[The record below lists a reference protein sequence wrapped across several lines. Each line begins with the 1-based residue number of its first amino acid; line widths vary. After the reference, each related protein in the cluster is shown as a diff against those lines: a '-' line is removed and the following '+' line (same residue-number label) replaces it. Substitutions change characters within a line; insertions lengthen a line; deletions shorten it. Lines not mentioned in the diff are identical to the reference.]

1 MSEEKNIIHS
11 DDLAI
16 REISCA
22 AIRIGDRHR
31 KEMGDIEALAE
42 SIAAE
47 GLLQPIGVT
56 EDSLLVFGARRLRA
70 IRDVLQRQTIL
81 ARIVHVS
88 SVLAGEYAE
97 NELRKNFTPS
107 ERVAIAEAVQA
118 ALPERRGPANM
129 ENFPELKGRTSRD
142 IAAEKAGLGSGRTYE
157 EAKKVVEHGAPELVA
172 AMDSGVVSISAA
184 AVIAAKPR
192 KQQTNIVSLPADERR
207 KAVRELR
214 GSQKAAKS
222 DLQAQ
227 PNAPG
232 PAPAPTEMAPPTAT
246 KRQKE
251 IDGVAKRR
259 MIDALSQIRGHC
271 RGLSELSVF
280 AVRHA
285 CAAEEI
291 STWAEIAHNAAKEL
305 RLFSTK
311 LASTKENK
319 Q

>member
-11 DDLAI
+11 GDLAI

-31 KEMGDIEALAE
+31 KEMGDIEGLAE
-42 SIAAE
+42 SIASE

-129 ENFPELKGRTSRD
+129 ENFPELKGRRARRSR
-142 IAAEKAGLGSGRTYE
+142 AG
-157 EAKKVVEHGAPELVA
+157 
-172 AMDSGVVSISAA
+172 
-184 AVIAAKPR
+184 
-192 KQQTNIVSLPADERR
+192 
-207 KAVRELR
+207 
-214 GSQKAAKS
+214 
-222 DLQAQ
+222 
-227 PNAPG
+227 
-232 PAPAPTEMAPPTAT
+232 
-246 KRQKE
+246 
-251 IDGVAKRR
+251 
-259 MIDALSQIRGHC
+259 RGHGFR
-271 RGLSELSVF
+271 RGVNQ
-280 AVRHA
+280 R
-285 CAAEEI
+285 
-291 STWAEIAHNAAKEL
+291 
-305 RLFSTK
+305 RRRDRR
-311 LASTKENK
+311 
-319 Q
+319 